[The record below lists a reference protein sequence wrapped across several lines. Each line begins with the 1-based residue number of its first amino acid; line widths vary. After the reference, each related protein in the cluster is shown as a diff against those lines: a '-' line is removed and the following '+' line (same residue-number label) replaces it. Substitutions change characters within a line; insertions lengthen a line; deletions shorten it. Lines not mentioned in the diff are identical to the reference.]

1 MDRRRWTA
9 RVAALALGLTVAA
22 PAGAWAQ
29 TPAAGEPLEV
39 VATFSILGDLVG
51 AVGGDA
57 IALETIIDA
66 GSDAH
71 TFEPAP
77 DDAIALAEADVV
89 FANGIG
95 FEPWLDELAQG
106 ADEPLPIVVV
116 TEGIALREAGA
127 ATHAH
132 GEDEEHAEEEHA
144 DDGATP
150 ASGGAHEEG
159 AETHAEEE
167 HAAEAG
173 HEEAEH
179 ADDHGHDHG
188 AYDPHVWH
196 DVRNAMAMTEA
207 IRDALVAAD
216 PANAALYEANA
227 AELLAE
233 LEALDAW
240 VGEQV
245 ATLPEERRKLVTSHD
260 TFGYFADRYGFEIVG
275 TALDSISTEG
285 GGPSAREV
293 AELVGQIEEAG
304 VPAIFAE
311 NVQNPAVMEA
321 IATEAGVALAPTL
334 YTDALGAP
342 GSEVDSYEAMVRH
355 NVETIVAA
363 LSG

>member
-1 MDRRRWTA
+1 MVGPGWTA
-9 RVAALALGLTVAA
+9 SKIALALGVLVAG
-22 PAGAWAQ
+22 PGGALAQ

-39 VATFSILGDLVG
+39 VATFSVLGNLVEE
-51 AVGGDA
+51 VGGDA
-57 IALETIIDA
+57 VALRTIIDA

-77 DDAIALAEADVV
+77 DDAIALSEADIV

-116 TEGIALREAGA
+116 TEGIALRAADAEAE
-127 ATHAH
+127 AH
-132 GEDEEHAEEEHA
+132 EGDEPTAEEPA
-144 DDGATP
+144 D
-150 ASGGAHEEG
+150 ER
-159 AETHAEEE
+159 
-167 HAAEAG
+167 
-173 HEEAEH
+173 
-179 ADDHGHDHG
+179 G

-207 IRDALVAAD
+207 VRDALVAAD
-216 PANAALYEANA
+216 PANAARYEANA
-227 AELLAE
+227 AAYLAE
-233 LEALDAW
+233 LVALDAW
-240 VGEQV
+240 VVEQI

-260 TFGYFADRYGFEIVG
+260 TFAYFADRYGFEIVG
-275 TALDSISTEG
+275 TALDAISTEG
-285 GGPSAREV
+285 GGPSAREI

-321 IATEAGVALAPTL
+321 VAAEAGVALAPTL

-342 GSEVDSYEAMVRH
+342 GSEADSYAAMVRH
-355 NVETIVAA
+355 NVETIVSA
-363 LSG
+363 LVR